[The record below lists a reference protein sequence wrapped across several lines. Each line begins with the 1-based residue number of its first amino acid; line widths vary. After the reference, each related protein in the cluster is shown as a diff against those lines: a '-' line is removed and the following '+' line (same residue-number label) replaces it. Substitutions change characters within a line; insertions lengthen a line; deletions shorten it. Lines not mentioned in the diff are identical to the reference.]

1 MPPRHAPTRRGPVHT
16 VIDAHNLIHADAQ
29 LRARM
34 DEPEA
39 ARAALLERVRLLPRL
54 RLVCDGGPGGQP
66 SVAVRQ
72 GVTVVYSG
80 RRPADDAIVD
90 WLVAHPQLHVAVVTD
105 DGALAR
111 RSRILGAR
119 VLGCATFLQGLPSAL
134 GPEHDAR
141 RAPPSAAD
149 VEQWL
154 RIFGIA
160 PGADGSDGT
169 EH

>member
-16 VIDAHNLIHADAQ
+16 VIDAHNLIYADAQ
-29 LRARM
+29 LRAYM

-39 ARAALLERVRLLPRL
+39 ARAALLALVHGVPRL

-90 WLVAHPQLHVAVVTD
+90 WLVAHPQLHAVVVTD

-111 RSRILGAR
+111 RARIVGAR
-119 VLGCATFLQGLPSAL
+119 VLGCVAFLQGLPAAL
-134 GPEHDAR
+134 GTEHDAR
-141 RAPPSAAD
+141 RAPPSAAE
-149 VEQWL
+149 VERWL
-154 RIFGIA
+154 SLFGIV
-160 PGADGSDGT
+160 PGADGSEST
-169 EH
+169 EP

>member
-16 VIDAHNLIHADAQ
+16 VLDAHNLIHADVQ
-29 LRARM
+29 LRALM
-34 DEPEA
+34 DEPEV
-39 ARAALLERVRLLPRL
+39 ARAALLELVRALPRL

-66 SVAVRQ
+66 SVTVRQ

-90 WLVAHPQLHVAVVTD
+90 WLVAHPQLHVVVVTD

-119 VLGCATFLQGLPSAL
+119 VLGCAAFLHGLTATL
-134 GPEHDAR
+134 GPEHDPR
-141 RAPPSAAD
+141 RAPPSASD

-160 PGADGSDGT
+160 PGTDGSDRT
-169 EH
+169 EP